1 MTNLETY
8 NHVFQNLFGVAE
20 EELSGLSYLR
30 GKWDSLQ
37 HVEMITMLE
46 DAFDISI
53 SSTDVILFNTYERG
67 KEILR
72 KYGVE
77 V

>member
-1 MTNLETY
+1 MTNSETY
-8 NHVFQNLFGVAE
+8 DHVFQTLFGVTE
-20 EELSGLSYLR
+20 QELSGLSYLR